1 MSANRFTVKRSEKP
15 KLSGV
20 GEELHRYGRYL
31 REERD
36 LSFATVRNY
45 LSDLRGSAAFC
56 ESSWSEGE

>member
-1 MSANRFTVKRSEKP
+1 MKRSEKP

-45 LSDLRGSAAFC
+45 LSDPRGSAAFC